1 MTEERKSVNR
11 GQKPDALRSFWLM
24 FVVEFQNA
32 FSDNVLRWL
41 VTFMI
46 VGMSLSLEKRDSL
59 VPLVSAIFAL
69 PFVLFSMAG
78 GFFADRFSKRS
89 VAIAVKCAELGIMS
103 AAGLGLWLNN
113 IPLMLAGIFL
123 MSTHSAI
130 FGPTKYG
137 MLPELLPEKKLSWGN
152 GIFGLGTFSAAIT
165 GTIFAGM
172 LSDTFGKR
180 QIWSGAILLVL
191 ALVGL
196 SLCLGV
202 TRLPAA
208 DPHKKFRVNF
218 LGDFFSQFKAIRQD
232 RVLFLGVVG
241 NTFLSFLAMLLQLT
255 VVFYGKD
262 IFHFDDRHSG
272 YLQGGMLV
280 GVGLGSLAA
289 GFLSGGKIE
298 YGLIPLGMAGL
309 TIFSALLSHAGFGVA
324 AFSWGLGLLGFFGG
338 FYNVPVNA
346 IIQHRPDAD
355 KKGRV
360 IATAALLSWVGIL
373 FASGVYGLLTVGIL
387 SLWANVG
394 YVAAVVGIFVFL
406 ARFGVSIRFKLW
418 FIATAL
424 AGYNLL
430 LLIGKLTSPQI
441 FFFGAVLSLAGTI
454 YCVKLMPDSL
464 LRFVLWLLTRT
475 LYRIRVDGR
484 DNIPEKGGA
493 LFVCNHASWMDA
505 LLLLAS
511 TDRQIRFLAFKDI
524 YEKRWIHWGARI
536 LGVIPISS
544 EQHPRELIQSLQ
556 TASDAIRRG
565 EVVCIFAEGQITR
578 IGQLLP
584 FRRGMERIM
593 KDVDAPIV
601 PVALDGVTG
610 SISSYEHHRFVWRW
624 PRNIPHP
631 VTVSF
636 GTPLPPTATPFET
649 RQAVQELLA
658 SAWQHRRD
666 RMKPL
671 HRQFVRTAR
680 KFPLRFAMAD
690 AQNKKVTFGAALVKT
705 IFLARRLK
713 KIWSG
718 QNMVG
723 IFLPP
728 SVPGAL
734 VNYAAL
740 LCGKVPVNL
749 NYTLSEATLA
759 SCAKQCELKTVI
771 TSRVFLEK
779 VKLTVPCETIF
790 LEDLVGAE
798 RRSPDRPDGDKQN
811 QRAEREFGAPSAL
824 EKITAFLMA
833 TFLPV
838 SLLERALS
846 SNHKSKIINHKS
858 LDSLATVIFSSGS
871 TGEPK
876 GVMLS
881 HYNIGSNIEQMD
893 QVFDLNRHDRFLGI
907 LPFFHSFGFTGT
919 LWLPATLG
927 VGVVFHPNPLD
938 AKTIGPL
945 VKHHAVTYL
954 LATPTFLQIY
964 LRGCAPGDFGSLRLV
979 MTAAEKLPDRLATA
993 FEAHFGIRP
1002 MEGYGCTECSPTVAV
1017 NAPDFR
1023 AAGFHQVGVKRG
1035 SIGHPLPGVCVRV
1048 VDAENP
1054 WNGNPLPLGQAGLLL
1069 VRGPNVMRG
1078 YLGKPEK
1085 TAEVLRPV
1093 AVGILPAVEP
1103 GFQPGGKDVE
1113 SSSILKNFKSDEISD
1128 TIPGSRMP
1136 PSTSGKMPDATQLWY
1151 CTGDVAALDEDG
1163 FLQITDRLNRFSKIG
1178 GEMVP
1183 HIKIE
1188 EELHELAAATEQT
1201 FVVAGLPDEKKGER
1215 LVVLHKLPDEKL
1227 VPCLEKLA

>member
-1 MTEERKSVNR
+1 METETPGARPRQTGN
-11 GQKPDALRSFWLM
+11 LRSFWLM

-46 VGMSLSLEKRDSL
+46 VGMGFSMEKRDSL
-59 VPLVSAIFAL
+59 VPLVGVIFAL

-103 AAGLGLWLNN
+103 VVTIGLWRAN
-113 IPLMLAGIFL
+113 IPLMLTGIFL

-172 LSDTFGKR
+172 LSDLLGKR
-180 QIWSGAILLVL
+180 QIYSGAILIAL

-196 SLCLGV
+196 STCLGV
-202 TRLPAA
+202 RRLPAA
-208 DPHKKFRVNF
+208 DPHKRFRANF
-218 LGDFFSQFKAIRQD
+218 LGDFFSQLKTIRRD
-232 RVLFLGVVG
+232 RVLFLGVAG

-262 IFHFDDRHSG
+262 IFHFDDRQSG
-272 YLQGGMLV
+272 YLQGGLLV
-280 GVGLGSLAA
+280 GVGAGSLAA

-309 TIFSALLSHAGFGVA
+309 TIFSGLLSHAGFGVM
-324 AFSWGLGLLGFFGG
+324 AFSAGLVLLGFFGG
-338 FYNVPVNA
+338 LYNVPLNA
-346 IIQHRPDAD
+346 IIQHRPDANN
-355 KKGRV
+355 KGKV
-360 IATAALLSWVGIL
+360 IAAAALLSWVGIFL
-373 FASGVYGLLTVGIL
+373 ASGVYYLLTVPL
-387 SLWANVG
+387 HL
-394 YVAAVVGIFVFL
+394 
-406 ARFGVSIRFKLW
+406 K
-418 FIATAL
+418 
-424 AGYNLL
+424 
-430 LLIGKLTSPQI
+430 SPQI
-441 FFFGAVLSLAGTI
+441 FLFGALLSLAGTI

-464 LRFVLWLLTRT
+464 LRFALWLLTRT

-484 DNIPEKGGA
+484 DHIPEKGGA

-505 LLLLAS
+505 LLLLAA
-511 TDRQIRFLAFKDI
+511 TDRQIRFLMFKDI
-524 YEKRWIHWGARI
+524 YEKRSIHWGARI

-556 TASDAIRRG
+556 TASDAIRNG

-593 KDVDAPIV
+593 KGVDAPIV

-610 SISSYEHHRFVWRW
+610 SISSYEHHRFVWKW
-624 PRNIPHP
+624 PRKIPHP

-666 RMKPL
+666 RMQPL
-671 HRQFVRTAR
+671 HRQYVRTAR
-680 KFPLRFAMAD
+680 KFPFRFAMAD
-690 AQNKKVTFGAALVKT
+690 AQNKKVTFGAALSKT
-705 IFLARRLK
+705 VFLARRLK
-713 KIWSG
+713 NIWAD
-718 QNMVG
+718 QEMVG

-749 NYTLSEATLA
+749 NYTLSEAALA
-759 SCAKQCELKTVI
+759 SCANQCELKTVI
-771 TSRVFLEK
+771 TSRLFLEK
-779 VKLTVPCETIF
+779 VKLAPPCETIY
-790 LEDLVGAE
+790 LEDVV
-798 RRSPDRPDGDKQN
+798 
-811 QRAEREFGAPSAL
+811 GAPSTASARNENSPQQAGTVPGAPSVL
-824 EKITAFLMA
+824 EKLTAFLMA
-833 TFLPV
+833 AFVPV
-838 SLLERALS
+838 RLLERALS
-846 SNHKSKIINHKS
+846 SNHRSKIINHKS

-893 QVFDLNRHDRFLGI
+893 QVFDLNHHDRFLGI

-1054 WNGNPLPLGQAGLLL
+1054 WDGNPLPLGQAGLLL
-1069 VRGPNVMRG
+1069 VRGPNVMLG
-1078 YLGKPEK
+1078 YLGRPEK
-1085 TAEVLRPV
+1085 TAEVLRVV
-1093 AVGILPAVEP
+1093 AALP
-1103 GFQPGGKDVE
+1103 
-1113 SSSILKNFKSDEISD
+1113 SSPEAARA
-1128 TIPGSRMP
+1128 GAARP
-1136 PSTSGKMPDATQLWY
+1136 PSCDEASQLRWY

-1183 HIKIE
+1183 HIKVE
-1188 EELHELAAATEQT
+1188 EKLHEFAGATEQT
-1201 FVVAGLPDEKKGER
+1201 FVVAGVADERKGER
-1215 LVVLHKLPDEKL
+1215 LVVLHKLAEKEL
-1227 VPCLEKLA
+1227 PACLEKLAASDLPNLWKPKADSFFRVEQFPLLGTGKLDLRKVKEMAQKLSDANCAN